1 MKNDY
6 KTVLNLQK
14 TYKNNLDNFLTYKM
28 LEKLIENKNKIVLT
42 MENGYK
48 TVTIP
53 TEQPL
58 KLV

>member
-58 KLV
+58 